1 MTVMMHILTGY
12 DNEYR
17 LGAIELILGNS
28 VQNQARP
35 SMRYDVWSNN
45 VDDRFNG
52 SDDQEWMGDIFVKD
66 GLNYVQNIIGL

>member
-1 MTVMMHILTGY
+1 MHIPTSFIDRY

-52 SDDQEWMGDIFVKD
+52 SDDQEWMGDIFIKD